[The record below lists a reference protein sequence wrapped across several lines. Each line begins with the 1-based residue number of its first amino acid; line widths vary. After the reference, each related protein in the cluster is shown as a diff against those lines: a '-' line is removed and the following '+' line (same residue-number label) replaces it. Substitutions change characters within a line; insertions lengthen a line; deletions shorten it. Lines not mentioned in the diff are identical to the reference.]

1 MPLRKDHV
9 SSLQFQLQQEA
20 GMDFQSED
28 ATSVSSD
35 VKSVKREMSE
45 TVRLIISVL
54 VAVDTHNPKVSPA
67 VNSSGRWKPVGQFLQ
82 LAGSCLLPKP
92 PPRLRLA

>member
-1 MPLRKDHV
+1 MPLRKHHV
-9 SSLQFQLQQEA
+9 SSLQFQLEQEA

-54 VAVDTHNPKVSPA
+54 AVDTHNPKVSQA
-67 VNSSGRWKPVGQFLQ
+67 VNSSGRWKPVGQILQ